1 LEEAGMLLHNTSY
14 AQSVALPDTREEW
27 PQYVLA
33 ILKRL
38 RAADK
43 QNWHHRMIYRT
54 AQIIHD
60 FPHQV
65 QDFIPRQCEDEI
77 SDDALLGPAGARHE
91 LTQQMFTK
99 TMVLQ
104 VWRPDAERP
113 GRHFVYTT
121 QYTRFFVKILE
132 DLQDRTNLEAL
143 ARRVRRRNHE
153 LFEHTAVWQDICSAY
168 LRILRKHA
176 GLPEGL
182 ETSTFSAIFHDE
194 FLERKEPLE
203 RWMQARD
210 NGENAA
216 LDVLRESQELKK
228 INQGLVKPGPIDDLT
243 GDAYAYLFQTIGKT
257 LSDEEKRVEQ
267 EEAARNAPP
276 PPPPQQP
283 QEPAPPARNPAMSLM
298 HLMNIDGASGHVTP
312 DPAPTPTPQAPATMV
327 PDATAAA
334 VPVVR
339 RKVGVGRREIRNA
352 AETCYPKTLAQ
363 TASRVTGAVP
373 ESRVQV
379 VINSS
384 RPSLGGDMSVETS
397 APGSIHDSADDESE
411 LSELEEDDA
420 DDEDEGGQ
428 RKPMFPNLVGR
439 ERAEG
444 EDSDTEGEIEGDET
458 AEDAEMGEGDGE
470 EETLNEIV
478 GDGEHTSAGAMVS

>member
-1 LEEAGMLLHNTSY
+1 
-14 AQSVALPDTREEW
+14 
-27 PQYVLA
+27 
-33 ILKRL
+33 
-38 RAADK
+38 
-43 QNWHHRMIYRT
+43 
-54 AQIIHD
+54 
-60 FPHQV
+60 
-65 QDFIPRQCEDEI
+65 
-77 SDDALLGPAGARHE
+77 
-91 LTQQMFTK
+91 
-99 TMVLQ
+99 MVLQ

-121 QYTRFFVKILE
+121 QYTRFFIKILE

-176 GLPEGL
+176 SLPEGL

-257 LSDEEKRVEQ
+257 LIDEEKRVKQ

-276 PPPPQQP
+276 PPPPQP
-283 QEPAPPARNPAMSLM
+283 QEPPPPARNPTMNIMS
-298 HLMNIDGASGHVTP
+298 LMNIDGASGTETP
-312 DPAPTPTPQAPATMV
+312 DPAPIPTPQVPATTA
-327 PDATAAA
+327 PDATAAT

-352 AETCYPKTLAQ
+352 AETCYPKTPAQ

-384 RPSLGGDMSVETS
+384 RPSLGGDISVETS

-411 LSELEEDDA
+411 LSELEEEDA
-420 DDEDEGGQ
+420 DDEDEEGQ
-428 RKPMFPNLVGR
+428 RKPMFPNLASR
-439 ERAEG
+439 ERAEA
-444 EDSDTEGEIEGDET
+444 EDSEMEGSASEGDET
-458 AEDAEMGEGDGE
+458 AEDADMGEADGEETANEGAGDGE
-470 EETLNEIV
+470 QPGT
-478 GDGEHTSAGAMVS
+478 DAMVS